1 LKYDGEQLIHPSKPN
16 DLACV
21 DSETTYTVRGQR
33 GLGALMSDRSSLLSE
48 LYQARLEDLK
58 EIASAYGLAKNGSVE
73 FLRAQLIRDLILSDW
88 DLTIDGLRVI
98 LNSDL
103 GDLLGVFG
111 IKKTG
116 SLRTRRQRLYLH
128 LNHDP
133 KQLREDKLEK
143 LSKEDLHSLCKALEL
158 PRSGNRQ
165 TLLIRVAG
173 VLSAQHK
180 NWGTIKRS
188 LKRNGPTINIPSP
201 SEESEVPTQATI
213 IEAKVET
220 FTEQNP
226 EGWTFEQESE
236 LIGEMEDE
244 GLDASLADIA
254 ASIEDSL
261 QSLAPLPEV
270 QDVPPMLQEMPL
282 EEPTLEE
289 EAALLEINARR
300 AEVEAAARDYLLV
313 GSTTDMEDM
322 SAFISGLTTHGFSVE
337 MQRVQDAI
345 RTIIMEVAYRSEQE
359 QNALSSKPGSWSER
373 EAIRMFEQIRPHM
386 RERIPEIVAGQK
398 GNLVQARMEFE
409 EEARSKGLD
418 LRSPAVSGRLHA
430 LFDLHLEIS
439 EAEEL
444 QDPIAARKNRLL
456 RILYHGA
463 IHLPDQSRRTIERLE
478 RNLGSFESLVETVLE
493 SSEGDFS
500 EGQQSLIIRFL
511 ESKGYLVNTSELR
524 PRVLACAGIIG
535 TELGYLTPNQIPR
548 LAPGI
553 LVSDDQ
559 VDAIVAE
566 LRALAATFKPKQVEK
581 EEPELELAD
590 SVADASDRVGHVRGK
605 IDRVDALL
613 SRLRLQ
619 DNQ

>member
-1 LKYDGEQLIHPSKPN
+1 
-16 DLACV
+16 
-21 DSETTYTVRGQR
+21 
-33 GLGALMSDRSSLLSE
+33 MSNRSNLLSE

-73 FLRAQLIRDLILSDW
+73 YLRAQLIRDLILPEW
-88 DLTIDGLRVI
+88 DLTLDGLKNI
-98 LNSDL
+98 LNNDL
-103 GDLLGVFG
+103 GRLLGVFG

-133 KQLREDKLEK
+133 KQLKEENLDKMT
-143 LSKEDLHSLCKALEL
+143 KEELHALCKALEL

-188 LKRNGPTINIPSP
+188 LKRGGGSAEIPYPGEDDEETVATTP
-201 SEESEVPTQATI
+201 SIEEKVDAFVSEHPD
-213 IEAKVET
+213 
-220 FTEQNP
+220 
-226 EGWTFEQESE
+226 GWSF
-236 LIGEMEDE
+236 EDE
-244 GLDASLADIA
+244 SNLIESIEEETDTSLSDVA
-254 ASIEDSL
+254 ASIEESL
-261 QSLAPLPEV
+261 TSHILETEQT
-270 QDVPPMLQEMPL
+270 VPPMMQEL
-282 EEPTLEE
+282 STEEPTLEE
-289 EAALLEINARR
+289 EAALLEINSRR

-313 GSTTDMEDM
+313 GSTTDMDDM
-322 SAFISGLTTHGFSVE
+322 NTFIASLSNHGFSVE
-337 MQRVQDAI
+337 LDRVQDAI
-345 RTIIMEVAYRSEQE
+345 RTVIMETAYRSEQE
-359 QNALSSKPGSWSER
+359 QHALSSKPGSWSER
-373 EAIRMFEQIRPHM
+373 EAIRLFEQMRPQL
-386 RERIPEIVAGQK
+386 RERIPEIVAGRR

-409 EEARSKGLD
+409 EEARTLGLD

-444 QDPIAARKNRLL
+444 QDPSAARRNRML

-463 IHLPDQSRRTIERLE
+463 VHLPDDVRRTIERLE
-478 RNLGSFESLVETVLE
+478 RNLPSFESLVETVLE

-500 EGQQSLIIRFL
+500 EAQQSLIIRFL
-511 ESKGYLVNTSELR
+511 ESKGYLVNTAELR
-524 PRVLACAGIIG
+524 PRVLACAGIVG
-535 TELGYLTPNQIPR
+535 TELGYLTPSQIPR

-566 LRALAATFKPKQVEK
+566 LKALAATFKPQTTEE
-581 EEPELELAD
+581 EEPELELAE
-590 SVADASDRVGHVRGK
+590 SVADASERVGDVRGK

-619 DNQ
+619 DDQ

>member
-1 LKYDGEQLIHPSKPN
+1 
-16 DLACV
+16 
-21 DSETTYTVRGQR
+21 
-33 GLGALMSDRSSLLSE
+33 MSNRSSLLSE

-73 FLRAQLIRDLILSDW
+73 YLRAQLIRDLILPDW
-88 DLTIDGLRVI
+88 DLTLDGLKSI

-103 GDLLGVFG
+103 GSLLGVFG

-128 LNHDP
+128 LHHDP
-133 KQLREDKLEK
+133 KQLKEENLEK
-143 LSKEDLHSLCKALEL
+143 MTKEELHSLCKALEL

-180 NWGTIKRS
+180 NWGIIKRS
-188 LKRNGPTINIPSP
+188 LKRGGGSVEIPSP
-201 SEESEVPTQATI
+201 GDSDQESSTEAPSIEET
-213 IEAKVET
+213 VET
-220 FTEQNP
+220 FISEHP
-226 EGWTFEQESE
+226 EGWTFEEESG
-236 LIGEMEDE
+236 LIETIKYE
-244 GLDASLADIA
+244 GVDASLSEVA

-261 QSLAPLPEV
+261 NARVEEV
-270 QDVPPMLQEMPL
+270 EQPIPPMLQEL
-282 EEPTLEE
+282 SSEEPTLEE
-289 EAALLEINARR
+289 EAALLEISSRR

-313 GSTTDMEDM
+313 GSTTDMDDM
-322 SAFISGLTTHGFSVE
+322 STFISSLSNHGFSVE
-337 MQRVQDAI
+337 LGRVQDAI
-345 RTIIMEVAYRSEQE
+345 RTIIMETAYRSEQE

-373 EAIRMFEQIRPHM
+373 EAIRLFEQMRPQL
-386 RERIPEIVAGQK
+386 RERIPEIVAGRS

-409 EEARSKGLD
+409 EEARTLGLD

-444 QDPIAARKNRLL
+444 QDPAAARRNRML
-456 RILYHGA
+456 RILYQGA
-463 IHLPDQSRRTIERLE
+463 VHLPDEVRRTIERLE
-478 RNLGSFESLVETVLE
+478 RNLPSFESLVETVLE

-500 EGQQSLIIRFL
+500 EAQQSLIIRFL

-524 PRVLACAGIIG
+524 PRVLACAGIVG
-535 TELGYLTPNQIPR
+535 AELGYLTPSQIPR

-553 LVSDDQ
+553 LVSDEQ

-566 LRALAATFKPKQVEK
+566 LKALAATFKPQTVEQ
-581 EEPELELAD
+581 EEPEMKIAE
-590 SVADASDRVGHVRGK
+590 SVADASDRVGGVRGQ

-619 DNQ
+619 DDQ

>member
-1 LKYDGEQLIHPSKPN
+1 MAN
-16 DLACV
+16 
-21 DSETTYTVRGQR
+21 
-33 GLGALMSDRSSLLSE
+33 RSNLLSE

-73 FLRAQLIRDLILSDW
+73 YLRAQLIRDLILPEW
-88 DLTIDGLRVI
+88 DLTLDGLKNI
-98 LNSDL
+98 LNNDL
-103 GDLLGVFG
+103 GSLLGVFG

-133 KQLREDKLEK
+133 KQLKEENLDKMT
-143 LSKEDLHSLCKALEL
+143 KEELHALCKALEL

-180 NWGTIKRS
+180 NWGVIKRS
-188 LKRNGPTINIPSP
+188 LKRGGGSVEIPYPGDDEDEAVTTPP
-201 SEESEVPTQATI
+201 SIEEKVDVFVSEHPD
-213 IEAKVET
+213 
-220 FTEQNP
+220 
-226 EGWTFEQESE
+226 GWTFEDESS
-236 LIGEMEDE
+236 LIESIEEQADT
-244 GLDASLADIA
+244 SLSEVA
-254 ASIEDSL
+254 ASIEESL
-261 QSLAPLPEV
+261 NSHVGEIEQP
-270 QDVPPMLQEMPL
+270 VPPMMQEL
-282 EEPTLEE
+282 STEEPTLEE
-289 EAALLEINARR
+289 EAALLEITSRR

-313 GSTTDMEDM
+313 GSTTDMDDM
-322 SAFISGLTTHGFSVE
+322 STFIASLSSHGFSVE
-337 MQRVQDAI
+337 LARVQDAI
-345 RTIIMEVAYRSEQE
+345 RTIIMETAYRSEQE
-359 QNALSSKPGSWSER
+359 QHALSSKPGSWSER
-373 EAIRMFEQIRPHM
+373 EAIRLFEQMRPQL
-386 RERIPEIVAGQK
+386 RERIPEIVAGRR

-409 EEARSKGLD
+409 EEARTLGLD

-444 QDPIAARKNRLL
+444 QDPSAARRNRML

-463 IHLPDQSRRTIERLE
+463 VHLPDDVRRTIERLE
-478 RNLGSFESLVETVLE
+478 RNLPSFESLVETVLE

-500 EGQQSLIIRFL
+500 EAQQGLIIRFL
-511 ESKGYLVNTSELR
+511 ESKGYLVNTAELR
-524 PRVLACAGIIG
+524 PRVLACAGIVG
-535 TELGYLTPNQIPR
+535 TELGYLTPSQIPR

-566 LRALAATFKPKQVEK
+566 LKALAATFQPQKVEE
-581 EEPELELAD
+581 EEPEMELAE
-590 SVADASDRVGHVRGK
+590 SVADASDRVGDVRGK

-619 DNQ
+619 DDQ

>member
-1 LKYDGEQLIHPSKPN
+1 
-16 DLACV
+16 
-21 DSETTYTVRGQR
+21 
-33 GLGALMSDRSSLLSE
+33 MSNRSSLLSE

-73 FLRAQLIRDLILSDW
+73 YLRAQLIRDLILPEW
-88 DLTIDGLRVI
+88 DLTLDGLKNI

-133 KQLREDKLEK
+133 KQLKEENLDKMN
-143 LSKEDLHSLCKALEL
+143 KEELHALCKALEL

-188 LKRNGPTINIPSP
+188 LKRGGGSVKIPTPGDSDQ
-201 SEESEVPTQATI
+201 EEIETASIEEEVESFVTQH
-213 IEAKVET
+213 
-220 FTEQNP
+220 P
-226 EGWTFEQESE
+226 EGWTFEDESE
-236 LIGEMEDE
+236 LMESIDS
-244 GLDASLADIA
+244 GGIDSSLSEVA
-254 ASIEDSL
+254 ASIEENLVSHRKEIE
-261 QSLAPLPEV
+261 QP
-270 QDVPPMLQEMPL
+270 VPPMLQEL
-282 EEPTLEE
+282 SSEEPTLEE
-289 EAALLEINARR
+289 EAALLEISSRR

-322 SAFISGLTTHGFSVE
+322 NTFISSLSNHGFAVE
-337 MQRVQDAI
+337 LARVQDAI
-345 RTIIMEVAYRSEQE
+345 RTIIMETAYRSEQE

-373 EAIRMFEQIRPHM
+373 EAIRMFEQMRPQL
-386 RERIPEIVAGQK
+386 RERIPEIVAGRR

-409 EEARSKGLD
+409 EEARTLGLD

-444 QDPIAARKNRLL
+444 QDPSAARRNRML

-463 IHLPDQSRRTIERLE
+463 VHLPDDVRRTIERLE
-478 RNLGSFESLVETVLE
+478 GNLPSFESLVETVLE
-493 SSEGDFS
+493 SSEGEFS
-500 EGQQSLIIRFL
+500 EAQQSLIIRFL

-524 PRVLACAGIIG
+524 PRVLACAGIVG

-553 LVSDDQ
+553 LVSDEH

-566 LRALAATFKPKQVEK
+566 LKSLAATFKPKQVEE
-581 EEPELELAD
+581 EEPEMQLAE
-590 SVADASDRVGHVRGK
+590 SVADASDRVGGVRGQ

-619 DNQ
+619 DGQ

>member
-1 LKYDGEQLIHPSKPN
+1 
-16 DLACV
+16 
-21 DSETTYTVRGQR
+21 
-33 GLGALMSDRSSLLSE
+33 MSNRSSLLSE

-73 FLRAQLIRDLILSDW
+73 YLRAQLIRDLILPDW
-88 DLTIDGLRVI
+88 DLTLDGLKNI

-103 GDLLGVFG
+103 GELLGVFG

-133 KQLREDKLEK
+133 KQLKEENLDKMTKDE
-143 LSKEDLHSLCKALEL
+143 LHALCKALEL

-188 LKRNGPTINIPSP
+188 LKRGGGSVSIPVPGDTEEETQSP
-201 SEESEVPTQATI
+201 SIEEEVESFVTDH
-213 IEAKVET
+213 
-220 FTEQNP
+220 P
-226 EGWTFEQESE
+226 EGWTFEEESD
-236 LIGEMEDE
+236 LIEGMEESGIDT
-244 GLDASLADIA
+244 SLSEVA
-254 ASIEDSL
+254 ASIEENL
-261 QSLAPLPEV
+261 TLHRAPVEEP
-270 QDVPPMLQEMPL
+270 VPPMLQEL
-282 EEPTLEE
+282 SSEEPTLEE
-289 EAALLEINARR
+289 EAALLEISSRQ

-322 SAFISGLTTHGFSVE
+322 NTFISSLSSHGFSVE
-337 MQRVQDAI
+337 LARVQDAI
-345 RTIIMEVAYRSEQE
+345 RTIIMETAYRSEQE
-359 QNALSSKPGSWSER
+359 RNALSSKPGSWSER
-373 EAIRMFEQIRPHM
+373 EAIRMFEQMRPQL
-386 RERIPEIVAGQK
+386 RERIPEIVAGRR

-409 EEARSKGLD
+409 EEARTLGLD

-444 QDPIAARKNRLL
+444 QDPSAARRNRML

-463 IHLPDQSRRTIERLE
+463 VHLPEDVRRTIERLE
-478 RNLGSFESLVETVLE
+478 RNLPSFESLVETVLE

-500 EGQQSLIIRFL
+500 EAQQSLIIRFL
-511 ESKGYLVNTSELR
+511 ESKGYLVNTAELR
-524 PRVLACAGIIG
+524 PRVLACAGIVG
-535 TELGYLTPNQIPR
+535 TELGYLTPSQIPR

-553 LVSDDQ
+553 LVSDEQ

-566 LRALAATFKPKQVEK
+566 LKSLAATFKPKETK
-581 EEPELELAD
+581 EEEPEMQVAE
-590 SVADASDRVGHVRGK
+590 SVADASDRVGGVRGQ
-605 IDRVDALL
+605 IDRVDTLL

-619 DNQ
+619 DGQ

>member
-1 LKYDGEQLIHPSKPN
+1 
-16 DLACV
+16 
-21 DSETTYTVRGQR
+21 
-33 GLGALMSDRSSLLSE
+33 MSNRSNLLSE

-73 FLRAQLIRDLILSDW
+73 YLRAQLIRDLILPEW
-88 DLTIDGLRVI
+88 DLTLDGLKNI
-98 LNSDL
+98 LNNDL
-103 GDLLGVFG
+103 GRLLGVFG

-133 KQLREDKLEK
+133 KQLKEENLDKMT
-143 LSKEDLHSLCKALEL
+143 KEELHALCKALEL

-188 LKRNGPTINIPSP
+188 LKRGGGSVEIPYPGEDDEETVTTTP
-201 SEESEVPTQATI
+201 SIEEKVDAFVSEHPD
-213 IEAKVET
+213 
-220 FTEQNP
+220 
-226 EGWTFEQESE
+226 GWSF
-236 LIGEMEDE
+236 EDE
-244 GLDASLADIA
+244 SNLIESIEEETDTSLSDVA
-254 ASIEDSL
+254 ASIEESL
-261 QSLAPLPEV
+261 TSHIVESEQT
-270 QDVPPMLQEMPL
+270 VPPMMQEL
-282 EEPTLEE
+282 STEEPTLEE
-289 EAALLEINARR
+289 EAALLEINSRR

-313 GSTTDMEDM
+313 GSTTDMDDM
-322 SAFISGLTTHGFSVE
+322 NTFIASLSNHGFSVE
-337 MQRVQDAI
+337 LVRVQDAI
-345 RTIIMEVAYRSEQE
+345 RTVIMETAYRSEQE
-359 QNALSSKPGSWSER
+359 QHALSSKPGSWSER
-373 EAIRMFEQIRPHM
+373 EAIRLFEQMRPQL
-386 RERIPEIVAGQK
+386 RERIPEIVAGRR

-409 EEARSKGLD
+409 EEARTLGLD

-444 QDPIAARKNRLL
+444 QDPSAARRNRML

-463 IHLPDQSRRTIERLE
+463 VHLPDDVRRTIERLE
-478 RNLGSFESLVETVLE
+478 RNLPSFESLVETVLE

-500 EGQQSLIIRFL
+500 EAQQSLIIRFL
-511 ESKGYLVNTSELR
+511 ESKGYLVNTAELR
-524 PRVLACAGIIG
+524 PRVLACAGIVG
-535 TELGYLTPNQIPR
+535 TELGYLTPSQIPR

-566 LRALAATFKPKQVEK
+566 LKALAATFKPQTTEE
-581 EEPELELAD
+581 EEPEMELAE
-590 SVADASDRVGHVRGK
+590 SVADASDRVGDVRGK

-619 DNQ
+619 DDQ

>member
-1 LKYDGEQLIHPSKPN
+1 
-16 DLACV
+16 
-21 DSETTYTVRGQR
+21 
-33 GLGALMSDRSSLLSE
+33 MSNRSSLLSE

-73 FLRAQLIRDLILSDW
+73 YLRAQLIRDLILPDW
-88 DLTIDGLRVI
+88 DLTLDGLKNI

-103 GDLLGVFG
+103 GELLGVFG

-133 KQLREDKLEK
+133 KQLKEENLDKMTKDE
-143 LSKEDLHSLCKALEL
+143 LHALCKALEL

-188 LKRNGPTINIPSP
+188 LKRGGGSVSIPVP
-201 SEESEVPTQATI
+201 GDAEEEETQSSSIEEEV
-213 IEAKVET
+213 ESFV
-220 FTEQNP
+220 TEHP
-226 EGWTFEQESE
+226 EGWTFEEESD
-236 LIGEMEDE
+236 LIESMEESGIDT
-244 GLDASLADIA
+244 SLSEVA
-254 ASIEDSL
+254 ASIEENL
-261 QSLAPLPEV
+261 TLHRAPVEEP
-270 QDVPPMLQEMPL
+270 VPPMLQEL
-282 EEPTLEE
+282 SSEEPTLEE
-289 EAALLEINARR
+289 EAALLEISSRK

-322 SAFISGLTTHGFSVE
+322 NTFISSLSSHGFSVE
-337 MQRVQDAI
+337 LARVQDAI
-345 RTIIMEVAYRSEQE
+345 RTIIMETAYRSEQE
-359 QNALSSKPGSWSER
+359 RNALSSKPGSWSER
-373 EAIRMFEQIRPHM
+373 EAIRMFEQMRPQL
-386 RERIPEIVAGQK
+386 RERIPEIVAGRR

-409 EEARSKGLD
+409 EEARTLGLD

-444 QDPIAARKNRLL
+444 QDPSAARRNRML

-463 IHLPDQSRRTIERLE
+463 VHLPEDVRRTIERLE
-478 RNLGSFESLVETVLE
+478 RNLPSFESLVETVLE

-500 EGQQSLIIRFL
+500 EAQQSLIIRFL
-511 ESKGYLVNTSELR
+511 ESKGYLVNTAELR
-524 PRVLACAGIIG
+524 PRVLACAGIVG
-535 TELGYLTPNQIPR
+535 TELGYLTPSQIPR

-553 LVSDDQ
+553 LVSDEQ

-566 LRALAATFKPKQVEK
+566 LKSLAATFKPKETK
-581 EEPELELAD
+581 EEEPEMQVAE
-590 SVADASDRVGHVRGK
+590 SVADASDRVGGVRGQ

-619 DNQ
+619 DGQ

>member
-1 LKYDGEQLIHPSKPN
+1 
-16 DLACV
+16 
-21 DSETTYTVRGQR
+21 
-33 GLGALMSDRSSLLSE
+33 MSNRSSLLSE

-73 FLRAQLIRDLILSDW
+73 YLRAQLIRDLILPDW
-88 DLTIDGLRVI
+88 DLTLDGLKSI

-103 GDLLGVFG
+103 GSLLGVFG

-128 LNHDP
+128 LHHDP
-133 KQLREDKLEK
+133 KQLKEENLEK
-143 LSKEDLHSLCKALEL
+143 MTKEELHSLCKALEL

-180 NWGTIKRS
+180 NWGVIKRS
-188 LKRNGPTINIPSP
+188 LKRGGGSVEIPSP
-201 SEESEVPTQATI
+201 GDSDQESS
-213 IEAKVET
+213 IEAPSIEETVET
-220 FTEQNP
+220 FISEHP
-226 EGWTFEQESE
+226 EGWTFEEESG
-236 LIGEMEDE
+236 LIETIKHE
-244 GLDASLADIA
+244 GVDASLSEVA

-261 QSLAPLPEV
+261 NSHVEEAEQPI
-270 QDVPPMLQEMPL
+270 PPMLQEL
-282 EEPTLEE
+282 SSEEPTLEE
-289 EAALLEINARR
+289 EAALLEISSRR

-313 GSTTDMEDM
+313 GSTTDMDDM
-322 SAFISGLTTHGFSVE
+322 NTFISSLSNHGFSVE
-337 MQRVQDAI
+337 LGRVQDAI
-345 RTIIMEVAYRSEQE
+345 RTIIMETAYRSEQE

-373 EAIRMFEQIRPHM
+373 EAIRLFEQMRPQL
-386 RERIPEIVAGQK
+386 RERIPEIVAGRR

-409 EEARSKGLD
+409 EEARNLGLD

-444 QDPIAARKNRLL
+444 QDPAAARRNRML
-456 RILYHGA
+456 RILYQGA
-463 IHLPDQSRRTIERLE
+463 VHLPDDVRRTIERLE
-478 RNLGSFESLVETVLE
+478 RNLPSFESLVETVLE

-500 EGQQSLIIRFL
+500 EAQQSLIIRFL

-524 PRVLACAGIIG
+524 PRVLACAGIVG
-535 TELGYLTPNQIPR
+535 TELGYLTPSQIPR

-553 LVSDDQ
+553 LVSDEH

-566 LRALAATFKPKQVEK
+566 LKALAATFKPQTVEQ
-581 EEPELELAD
+581 EEPEMKIAE
-590 SVADASDRVGHVRGK
+590 SVADASDRVGGVRGQ

-619 DNQ
+619 DDQ

>member
-1 LKYDGEQLIHPSKPN
+1 
-16 DLACV
+16 
-21 DSETTYTVRGQR
+21 
-33 GLGALMSDRSSLLSE
+33 MSNRSSLLSE

-73 FLRAQLIRDLILSDW
+73 YLRAQLIRDLILPDW
-88 DLTIDGLRVI
+88 DLTLDGLKNI

-103 GDLLGVFG
+103 GELLGVFG

-133 KQLREDKLEK
+133 KQLKEENLDKMTKDE
-143 LSKEDLHSLCKALEL
+143 LHALCKALEL

-188 LKRNGPTINIPSP
+188 LKRGGGSVSIPVPGDTEEETQSP
-201 SEESEVPTQATI
+201 SIEEEVESFVTDH
-213 IEAKVET
+213 
-220 FTEQNP
+220 P
-226 EGWTFEQESE
+226 EGWTFEEESD
-236 LIGEMEDE
+236 LIESMEESGIDT
-244 GLDASLADIA
+244 SLSEVA
-254 ASIEDSL
+254 ASIEENL
-261 QSLAPLPEV
+261 TLHRAPVEEP
-270 QDVPPMLQEMPL
+270 VPPMLQEL
-282 EEPTLEE
+282 SSEEPTLEE
-289 EAALLEINARR
+289 EAALLEISSRK

-322 SAFISGLTTHGFSVE
+322 NTFISSLSSHGFSVE
-337 MQRVQDAI
+337 LARVQDAI
-345 RTIIMEVAYRSEQE
+345 RTIIMETAYRSEQE
-359 QNALSSKPGSWSER
+359 RNALSSKPGSWSER
-373 EAIRMFEQIRPHM
+373 EAIRMFEQMRPQL
-386 RERIPEIVAGQK
+386 RERIPEIVAGRR

-409 EEARSKGLD
+409 EEARTLGLD

-444 QDPIAARKNRLL
+444 QDPSAARRNRML

-463 IHLPDQSRRTIERLE
+463 VHLPEDVRRTIERLE
-478 RNLGSFESLVETVLE
+478 RNLPSFESLVETVLE

-500 EGQQSLIIRFL
+500 EAQQSLIIRFL
-511 ESKGYLVNTSELR
+511 ESKGYLVNTAELR
-524 PRVLACAGIIG
+524 PRVLACAGIVG
-535 TELGYLTPNQIPR
+535 TELGYLTPSQIPR

-553 LVSDDQ
+553 LVSDEQ

-566 LRALAATFKPKQVEK
+566 LKSLAATFKPKETK
-581 EEPELELAD
+581 EEEPEMQVAE
-590 SVADASDRVGHVRGK
+590 SVADASDRVGGVRGQ

-619 DNQ
+619 DGQ

>member
-1 LKYDGEQLIHPSKPN
+1 
-16 DLACV
+16 
-21 DSETTYTVRGQR
+21 
-33 GLGALMSDRSSLLSE
+33 MSNRSSLLSE

-73 FLRAQLIRDLILSDW
+73 YLRAQLIRDLILPEW
-88 DLTIDGLRVI
+88 DLTLDGLNNI

-103 GDLLGVFG
+103 GSLLGVFG

-133 KQLREDKLEK
+133 KQLKEEK
-143 LSKEDLHSLCKALEL
+143 LDKMTKEELHALCKALEL

-188 LKRNGPTINIPSP
+188 LKRVGGSVEIPMPEDSDEEQTSP
-201 SEESEVPTQATI
+201 SQS
-213 IEAKVET
+213 IEKKVET
-220 FTEQNP
+220 FVSDHP
-226 EGWTFEQESE
+226 EGWTFEEESE
-236 LIGEMEDE
+236 LIETMEEE
-244 GLDASLADIA
+244 GLDTSLSDVAS
-254 ASIEDSL
+254 SIEESL
-261 QSLAPLPEV
+261 TSHVVDVEQP
-270 QDVPPMLQEMPL
+270 VPPMLQEL
-282 EEPTLEE
+282 SSEEPTLEE
-289 EAALLEINARR
+289 EAALLEISSRR

-313 GSTTDMEDM
+313 GSTTDLDDM
-322 SAFISGLTTHGFSVE
+322 NSFISSLSNHGFSVE
-337 MQRVQDAI
+337 LARVQDAI
-345 RTIIMEVAYRSEQE
+345 RTIIMETAYRSEQE
-359 QNALSSKPGSWSER
+359 KNALSSKPGSWSER
-373 EAIRMFEQIRPHM
+373 EAIRLFEQMRPQL
-386 RERIPEIVAGQK
+386 RERIPEIVAGRRE
-398 GNLVQARMEFE
+398 NLVQARMEFE
-409 EEARSKGLD
+409 EEARSLGLD

-444 QDPIAARKNRLL
+444 QDPSAARRNRML

-463 IHLPDQSRRTIERLE
+463 VHLPDEVRRTIERLE
-478 RNLGSFESLVETVLE
+478 RNLPSFESLVETVLE

-500 EGQQSLIIRFL
+500 EAQQGLIIRFL

-524 PRVLACAGIIG
+524 PRVLACAGIVG
-535 TELGYLTPNQIPR
+535 TELGYLTPSQIPR

-553 LVSDDQ
+553 LVSDEQ

-566 LRALAATFKPKQVEK
+566 LKALAATFKPQEAEE
-581 EEPELELAD
+581 EEPEMQVAE
-590 SVADASDRVGHVRGK
+590 SVADASDRVGGVRGQ
-605 IDRVDALL
+605 IDRVDSLL

-619 DNQ
+619 DDQ

>member
-1 LKYDGEQLIHPSKPN
+1 
-16 DLACV
+16 
-21 DSETTYTVRGQR
+21 
-33 GLGALMSDRSSLLSE
+33 MSNRSNLLSE

-73 FLRAQLIRDLILSDW
+73 YLRAQLIRDLILPEW
-88 DLTIDGLRVI
+88 DLTLDGLKNI
-98 LNSDL
+98 LNNDL
-103 GDLLGVFG
+103 GRLLGVFG

-133 KQLREDKLEK
+133 KQLKEENLDKMT
-143 LSKEDLHSLCKALEL
+143 KEELHALCKALEL

-188 LKRNGPTINIPSP
+188 LKRGGGSVEIPYPGEGDEGIVRTTP
-201 SEESEVPTQATI
+201 SIEEKVDAFVSEHPD
-213 IEAKVET
+213 
-220 FTEQNP
+220 
-226 EGWTFEQESE
+226 GWSF
-236 LIGEMEDE
+236 EDE
-244 GLDASLADIA
+244 SNLIESIEEETDTSLSDVA
-254 ASIEDSL
+254 ASIEESL
-261 QSLAPLPEV
+261 TSHIVETEQN
-270 QDVPPMLQEMPL
+270 VPPMMQEL
-282 EEPTLEE
+282 STEEPTLEE
-289 EAALLEINARR
+289 EAALLEINSRR

-313 GSTTDMEDM
+313 GSTTDMDDM
-322 SAFISGLTTHGFSVE
+322 NTFIASLSNHGFSVE
-337 MQRVQDAI
+337 LVRVQDAI
-345 RTIIMEVAYRSEQE
+345 RTVIMETAYRSEQE
-359 QNALSSKPGSWSER
+359 QHALSSKPGSWSER
-373 EAIRMFEQIRPHM
+373 EAIRLFEQMRPQL
-386 RERIPEIVAGQK
+386 RERIPEIVAGRR

-409 EEARSKGLD
+409 EEARTLGLD

-444 QDPIAARKNRLL
+444 QDPSAARRNRML

-463 IHLPDQSRRTIERLE
+463 VHLPDDVRRTIERLE
-478 RNLGSFESLVETVLE
+478 RNLPSFESLVETVLE

-500 EGQQSLIIRFL
+500 EAQQSLIIRFL
-511 ESKGYLVNTSELR
+511 ESKGYLVNTAELR
-524 PRVLACAGIIG
+524 PRVLACAGIVG
-535 TELGYLTPNQIPR
+535 TELGYLTPSQIPR

-566 LRALAATFKPKQVEK
+566 LKALAATFKPQTTEE
-581 EEPELELAD
+581 EEPELELAE
-590 SVADASDRVGHVRGK
+590 SVADASDRVGDVRGK

-619 DNQ
+619 DDQ

>member
-1 LKYDGEQLIHPSKPN
+1 
-16 DLACV
+16 
-21 DSETTYTVRGQR
+21 
-33 GLGALMSDRSSLLSE
+33 MSNRSNLLSE

-73 FLRAQLIRDLILSDW
+73 YLRAQLIRDLILPEW
-88 DLTIDGLRVI
+88 DLTLDGLKTI
-98 LNSDL
+98 LNNDL
-103 GDLLGVFG
+103 GRLLGVFG

-133 KQLREDKLEK
+133 KQLKEENLDKMT
-143 LSKEDLHSLCKALEL
+143 KEELHALCKALEL

-188 LKRNGPTINIPSP
+188 LKRGGGSVEIPYPGEDDEETVTKTP
-201 SEESEVPTQATI
+201 SIEEKVDAFVSEHPD
-213 IEAKVET
+213 
-220 FTEQNP
+220 
-226 EGWTFEQESE
+226 GWSF
-236 LIGEMEDE
+236 EDE
-244 GLDASLADIA
+244 SNLIESIEEETDTSLSDVA
-254 ASIEDSL
+254 ASIEESL
-261 QSLAPLPEV
+261 TSHIVEAEQT
-270 QDVPPMLQEMPL
+270 VPPMMQEL
-282 EEPTLEE
+282 STEEPTLEE
-289 EAALLEINARR
+289 EAALLEINSRR

-313 GSTTDMEDM
+313 GSTTDMDDM
-322 SAFISGLTTHGFSVE
+322 NTFIASLSNHGFSVE
-337 MQRVQDAI
+337 LVRVQDAI
-345 RTIIMEVAYRSEQE
+345 RTVIMETAYRSEQE
-359 QNALSSKPGSWSER
+359 QHALSSKPGSWSER
-373 EAIRMFEQIRPHM
+373 EAIRLFEQMRPQL
-386 RERIPEIVAGQK
+386 RERIPEIVAGRR

-409 EEARSKGLD
+409 EEARTLGLD

-444 QDPIAARKNRLL
+444 QDPSAARRNRML

-463 IHLPDQSRRTIERLE
+463 VHLPDDVRRTIERLE
-478 RNLGSFESLVETVLE
+478 RNLPSFESLVETVLE

-500 EGQQSLIIRFL
+500 EAQQSLIIRFL
-511 ESKGYLVNTSELR
+511 ESKGYLVNTAELR
-524 PRVLACAGIIG
+524 PRVLACAGIVG
-535 TELGYLTPNQIPR
+535 TELGYLTPSQIPR

-566 LRALAATFKPKQVEK
+566 LKALAATFKPQTTE
-581 EEPELELAD
+581 EEPEMELAE
-590 SVADASDRVGHVRGK
+590 SVADASDRVGDVRGK

-619 DNQ
+619 DDQ

>member
-1 LKYDGEQLIHPSKPN
+1 MSNRPN
-16 DLACV
+16 
-21 DSETTYTVRGQR
+21 
-33 GLGALMSDRSSLLSE
+33 LLSE

-73 FLRAQLIRDLILSDW
+73 YLRAQLIRDLILPEW
-88 DLTIDGLRVI
+88 DLTLDGLKNI
-98 LNSDL
+98 LNNDL
-103 GDLLGVFG
+103 GKLLGVFG

-133 KQLREDKLEK
+133 KQL
-143 LSKEDLHSLCKALEL
+143 KEDNLDKMTKDELHGLCKALEL

-188 LKRNGPTINIPSP
+188 LKRGGGTVVIPSP
-201 SEESEVPTQATI
+201 SHLDDEQQTEESTI
-213 IEAKVET
+213 SQTVED
-220 FTEQNP
+220 FVSEHP

-236 LIGEMEDE
+236 LIETIEETFDDTPLSE
-244 GLDASLADIA
+244 VA
-254 ASIEDSL
+254 ASIEKGLSG
-261 QSLAPLPEV
+261 QNEGNEQPI
-270 QDVPPMLQEMPL
+270 PPMMQEL
-282 EEPTLEE
+282 SSEEPTLEE
-289 EAALLEINARR
+289 EAALLEISSRR
-300 AEVEAAARDYLLV
+300 AEVEAAARDFLLV
-313 GSTTDMEDM
+313 GSTTDVEDM
-322 SAFISGLTTHGFSVE
+322 DSFIMSLSNHGFSVE
-337 MQRVQDAI
+337 LVRVQDAI
-345 RTIIMEVAYRSEQE
+345 RTIIMETAFRSEQE
-359 QNALSSKPGSWSER
+359 QHALSNKPGSWSER
-373 EAIRMFEQIRPHM
+373 EAIRLFEQMRPQL
-386 RERIPEIVAGQK
+386 RERIPEIVAGRR

-409 EEARSKGLD
+409 EEARGLGLD

-444 QDPIAARKNRLL
+444 QDPSAARRNRML

-463 IHLPDQSRRTIERLE
+463 VHLPDDVRRTIERLE
-478 RNLGSFESLVETVLE
+478 RNLPSFESLVETVLE

-500 EGQQSLIIRFL
+500 EAQQSLIIRFL
-511 ESKGYLVNTSELR
+511 ESKGYLVNTAELR
-524 PRVLACAGIIG
+524 PRVLACAGIVG

-566 LRALAATFKPKQVEK
+566 LKALAATFKPQEIDV
-581 EEPELELAD
+581 EEPEMQVAE
-590 SVADASDRVGHVRGK
+590 SVADASSRVGDVRGK

-619 DNQ
+619 DHQ

>member
-1 LKYDGEQLIHPSKPN
+1 
-16 DLACV
+16 
-21 DSETTYTVRGQR
+21 
-33 GLGALMSDRSSLLSE
+33 MSNRSSLLSE

-73 FLRAQLIRDLILSDW
+73 YLRAQLIRDLILSDW
-88 DLTIDGLRVI
+88 DLTLDGLKNI

-103 GDLLGVFG
+103 GSLLGVFG

-133 KQLREDKLEK
+133 KQLKEENLDKMT
-143 LSKEDLHSLCKALEL
+143 KEELHALCKALEL

-188 LKRNGPTINIPSP
+188 LKRGGGSVSIPSP
-201 SEESEVPTQATI
+201 SDTEEVEESETPSIQET
-213 IEAKVET
+213 VET
-220 FTEQNP
+220 FVSEHP

-236 LIGEMEDE
+236 LIETIEETQM
-244 GLDASLADIA
+244 DASLHDVAS
-254 ASIEDSL
+254 SIEESL
-261 QSLAPLPEV
+261 TTHTIENEQP
-270 QDVPPMLQEMPL
+270 VPPMLQEL
-282 EEPTLEE
+282 SSEEPTLEE
-289 EAALLEINARR
+289 EAALLEISSRR

-313 GSTTDMEDM
+313 GSTTDVEDM
-322 SAFISGLTTHGFSVE
+322 NTFIASLSNHGFSVE
-337 MQRVQDAI
+337 LVRVQDAI
-345 RTIIMEVAYRSEQE
+345 RTVIMETAFRSDQE
-359 QNALSSKPGSWSER
+359 KNALSSKPGSWSER
-373 EAIRMFEQIRPHM
+373 EAIRLFEQMRPQL
-386 RERIPEIVAGQK
+386 RERIPEIVAGRR

-409 EEARSKGLD
+409 EEARTLGLD

-439 EAEEL
+439 DAEEL
-444 QDPIAARKNRLL
+444 QDPSAARRNRML

-463 IHLPDQSRRTIERLE
+463 VHLPDEVRRTIERLE
-478 RNLGSFESLVETVLE
+478 RNLPSFESLVETVLD

-500 EGQQSLIIRFL
+500 EAQQGLIIRFL
-511 ESKGYLVNTSELR
+511 ESKGYLVNTAELR
-524 PRVLACAGIIG
+524 PRVLACAGIVG
-535 TELGYLTPNQIPR
+535 TELGYLTPSQIPR

-553 LVSDDQ
+553 LVSDEQ

-566 LRALAATFKPKQVEK
+566 LKALAATFKPKATAQE
-581 EEPELELAD
+581 EEPEMQIAE
-590 SVADASDRVGHVRGK
+590 SVADASERVGDVRGK

-619 DNQ
+619 DGQ

>member
-1 LKYDGEQLIHPSKPN
+1 
-16 DLACV
+16 
-21 DSETTYTVRGQR
+21 
-33 GLGALMSDRSSLLSE
+33 MSNRSSLLSE

-73 FLRAQLIRDLILSDW
+73 YLRAQLIRDLILPEW
-88 DLTIDGLRVI
+88 DLTLDGLKNI

-133 KQLREDKLEK
+133 KQLKEENLDKMTKDE
-143 LSKEDLHSLCKALEL
+143 LHALCKALEL

-188 LKRNGPTINIPSP
+188 LKRGGGSVTIPTPGGSDQEEIETASIN
-201 SEESEVPTQATI
+201 EE
-213 IEAKVET
+213 VES
-220 FTEQNP
+220 FLTEHP
-226 EGWTFEQESE
+226 EGWTFEDESE
-236 LIGEMEDE
+236 LMESIDS
-244 GLDASLADIA
+244 GGIDTSLSEVA
-254 ASIEDSL
+254 ASIEETL
-261 QSLAPLPEV
+261 VAHRKEIEQP
-270 QDVPPMLQEMPL
+270 VPPMLQEL
-282 EEPTLEE
+282 SSEEPTLEE
-289 EAALLEINARR
+289 EAALLEISSRK

-322 SAFISGLTTHGFSVE
+322 NTFISSLSSHGFAVE
-337 MQRVQDAI
+337 LARVQDAI
-345 RTIIMEVAYRSEQE
+345 RTIIMETAYRSEQE

-373 EAIRMFEQIRPHM
+373 EAIRMFEQMRPQL
-386 RERIPEIVAGQK
+386 RERIPEIVAGRR

-409 EEARSKGLD
+409 EEARTLGLD

-444 QDPIAARKNRLL
+444 QDPSAARRNRML

-463 IHLPDQSRRTIERLE
+463 VHLPDDVRRTIERLE
-478 RNLGSFESLVETVLE
+478 RNLPSFESLVETVLE

-500 EGQQSLIIRFL
+500 EAQQSLIIRFL

-524 PRVLACAGIIG
+524 PRVLACAGIVG

-553 LVSDDQ
+553 LVSDEH

-566 LRALAATFKPKQVEK
+566 LKSLAATFKPKQVEE
-581 EEPELELAD
+581 EEPEMQLAE
-590 SVADASDRVGHVRGK
+590 SVADASDRVGGVRGQ

-619 DNQ
+619 DGQ

>member
-1 LKYDGEQLIHPSKPN
+1 
-16 DLACV
+16 
-21 DSETTYTVRGQR
+21 
-33 GLGALMSDRSSLLSE
+33 MSNRSSLLSE

-73 FLRAQLIRDLILSDW
+73 YLRAQLIRDLILPEW
-88 DLTIDGLRVI
+88 DLTLDGLNNV

-103 GDLLGVFG
+103 GNLLGVFG

-133 KQLREDKLEK
+133 KQLKEENLDKMT
-143 LSKEDLHSLCKALEL
+143 KEELHALCKALEL

-188 LKRNGPTINIPSP
+188 LKRGGSSVEIPMPEDSDEEQTSQTP
-201 SEESEVPTQATI
+201 SIEEKVGAFVSEH
-213 IEAKVET
+213 
-220 FTEQNP
+220 P
-226 EGWTFEQESE
+226 EGWTFEEESE
-236 LIGEMEDE
+236 LIETMEEE
-244 GLDASLADIA
+244 GLDTSLSDVAS
-254 ASIEDSL
+254 SIEESL
-261 QSLAPLPEV
+261 TSHAMNVEQP
-270 QDVPPMLQEMPL
+270 VPPMLQEL
-282 EEPTLEE
+282 SSEEPTLEE
-289 EAALLEINARR
+289 EAALLEISSRR

-313 GSTTDMEDM
+313 GSTTDLDDM
-322 SAFISGLTTHGFSVE
+322 NSFISSLSNHGFSVE
-337 MQRVQDAI
+337 LARVQDAI
-345 RTIIMEVAYRSEQE
+345 RTIIMETAYRSEQE
-359 QNALSSKPGSWSER
+359 KNALSSKPGSWSER
-373 EAIRMFEQIRPHM
+373 EAIRLFEQMRPQL
-386 RERIPEIVAGQK
+386 RERIPEIVAGRRE
-398 GNLVQARMEFE
+398 NLVQARMEFE
-409 EEARSKGLD
+409 EEARSLGLD

-444 QDPIAARKNRLL
+444 QDPSAARRNRML

-463 IHLPDQSRRTIERLE
+463 VHLPDEVRRTIERLE
-478 RNLGSFESLVETVLE
+478 RNLPSFESLVETVLE

-500 EGQQSLIIRFL
+500 EAQQGLIIRFL

-524 PRVLACAGIIG
+524 PRVLACAGIVG
-535 TELGYLTPNQIPR
+535 TELGYLTPSQIPR

-553 LVSDDQ
+553 LVSDEQ

-566 LRALAATFKPKQVEK
+566 LKALAATFKPQEVK
-581 EEPELELAD
+581 EEAPEMQVAE
-590 SVADASDRVGHVRGK
+590 SVADASDRVGGVRGQ
-605 IDRVDALL
+605 IDRIDSLL
-613 SRLRLQ
+613 SRLQLQ
-619 DNQ
+619 DDQ

>member
-1 LKYDGEQLIHPSKPN
+1 
-16 DLACV
+16 
-21 DSETTYTVRGQR
+21 
-33 GLGALMSDRSSLLSE
+33 MSNRSNLLSE

-73 FLRAQLIRDLILSDW
+73 YLRAQLIRDLILPEW
-88 DLTIDGLRVI
+88 DLTLDGLKNI
-98 LNSDL
+98 LNNDL
-103 GDLLGVFG
+103 GRLLGVFG

-133 KQLREDKLEK
+133 KQLKEENLDKMT
-143 LSKEDLHSLCKALEL
+143 KEELHALCKALEL

-188 LKRNGPTINIPSP
+188 LKRGGGSVEIPYPGEDDEETVTTTP
-201 SEESEVPTQATI
+201 SIEE
-213 IEAKVET
+213 KVDAFVNEH
-220 FTEQNP
+220 P
-226 EGWTFEQESE
+226 EGWSF
-236 LIGEMEDE
+236 EDE
-244 GLDASLADIA
+244 SNLIESIEEQTDTSLSDVA
-254 ASIEDSL
+254 ASIEESL
-261 QSLAPLPEV
+261 TSHIVESEQT
-270 QDVPPMLQEMPL
+270 VPPMMQEL
-282 EEPTLEE
+282 STEEPTLEE
-289 EAALLEINARR
+289 EAALLEINSRR

-313 GSTTDMEDM
+313 GSTTDMDDM
-322 SAFISGLTTHGFSVE
+322 NTFIASLSNHGFSVE
-337 MQRVQDAI
+337 LVRVQDAI
-345 RTIIMEVAYRSEQE
+345 RTVIMETAYRSEQE
-359 QNALSSKPGSWSER
+359 QHALSSKPGSWSER
-373 EAIRMFEQIRPHM
+373 EAIRLFEQMRPQL
-386 RERIPEIVAGQK
+386 RERIPEIVAGRR

-409 EEARSKGLD
+409 EEARTLGLD

-444 QDPIAARKNRLL
+444 QDPSAARRNRML

-463 IHLPDQSRRTIERLE
+463 VHLPDDVRRTIERLE
-478 RNLGSFESLVETVLE
+478 RNLPSFESLVETVLE

-500 EGQQSLIIRFL
+500 EAQQSLIIRFL
-511 ESKGYLVNTSELR
+511 ESKGYLVNTAELR
-524 PRVLACAGIIG
+524 PRVLACAGIVG
-535 TELGYLTPNQIPR
+535 TELGYLTPSQIPR

-566 LRALAATFKPKQVEK
+566 LKALASTFKPQTTEE
-581 EEPELELAD
+581 EEPELELAE
-590 SVADASDRVGHVRGK
+590 SVADASDRVGDVRGK

-619 DNQ
+619 DDQ

>member
-1 LKYDGEQLIHPSKPN
+1 
-16 DLACV
+16 
-21 DSETTYTVRGQR
+21 
-33 GLGALMSDRSSLLSE
+33 MSNRSSLLSE

-73 FLRAQLIRDLILSDW
+73 YLRAQLIRDLILPDW
-88 DLTIDGLRVI
+88 DLTLDGLKNI

-133 KQLREDKLEK
+133 KQLKEENLDKMT
-143 LSKEDLHSLCKALEL
+143 KEELHALCKALEL

-188 LKRNGPTINIPSP
+188 LKRGGGSVKIPTPG
-201 SEESEVPTQATI
+201 ESEDEEIQPTSIQ
-213 IEAKVET
+213 EEVES
-220 FTEQNP
+220 FVSEHP
-226 EGWTFEQESE
+226 EGWTFEEEAE
-236 LIGEMEDE
+236 LIETMDDGGIDT
-244 GLDASLADIA
+244 SLSEVA
-254 ASIEDSL
+254 ASIEENLVSHRNEIE
-261 QSLAPLPEV
+261 QP
-270 QDVPPMLQEMPL
+270 VPPMLQEL
-282 EEPTLEE
+282 SSVEPTLEE
-289 EAALLEINARR
+289 EAALLEISSRR

-313 GSTTDMEDM
+313 GSTTDTEDM
-322 SAFISGLTTHGFSVE
+322 NTFISSLSNHGFAVE
-337 MQRVQDAI
+337 LDRVQDAI
-345 RTIIMEVAYRSEQE
+345 RTIIMETAYRSEQE
-359 QNALSSKPGSWSER
+359 KNALSSKPGSWSER
-373 EAIRMFEQIRPHM
+373 EAIRMFEQMRPQL
-386 RERIPEIVAGQK
+386 RERIPEIVAGRR
-398 GNLVQARMEFE
+398 GNLVEARMEFE
-409 EEARSKGLD
+409 EEARTLGLD

-444 QDPIAARKNRLL
+444 QDPSAARRNRML

-463 IHLPDQSRRTIERLE
+463 VHLPDDVRRTIERLE
-478 RNLGSFESLVETVLE
+478 RNLPSFESLVETVLE

-500 EGQQSLIIRFL
+500 EAQQSLIIRFL
-511 ESKGYLVNTSELR
+511 ESKGYLVNTAEMR
-524 PRVLACAGIIG
+524 PRVLACAGIVG

-553 LVSDDQ
+553 LVSDEH

-566 LRALAATFKPKQVEK
+566 LKSLAASFKPRQVE
-581 EEPELELAD
+581 EAEPEMQLAE
-590 SVADASDRVGHVRGK
+590 SVADASDRVGGVRGQ

-619 DNQ
+619 DGQ

>member
-1 LKYDGEQLIHPSKPN
+1 
-16 DLACV
+16 
-21 DSETTYTVRGQR
+21 
-33 GLGALMSDRSSLLSE
+33 MSNRSSLLSE

-73 FLRAQLIRDLILSDW
+73 YLRAQLIRDLILPEW
-88 DLTIDGLRVI
+88 DLTLDGLKNI

-133 KQLREDKLEK
+133 KQLKEENLDKMT
-143 LSKEDLHSLCKALEL
+143 KEELHSLCKALEL

-188 LKRNGPTINIPSP
+188 LKRGGGSVDIPTPGDSDEAPTVEATSIEETVESFV
-201 SEESEVPTQATI
+201 SEH
-213 IEAKVET
+213 
-220 FTEQNP
+220 P
-226 EGWTFEQESE
+226 EGWTFEEESG
-236 LIGEMEDE
+236 LIETMHEE
-244 GLDASLADIA
+244 GLDASLSNVA
-254 ASIEDSL
+254 ASIEESL
-261 QSLAPLPEV
+261 SSHMNDVEQP
-270 QDVPPMLQEMPL
+270 VPPMLQEL
-282 EEPTLEE
+282 STEEPTLEE
-289 EAALLEINARR
+289 EAALLEISSRR

-313 GSTTDMEDM
+313 GSTTDVDDM
-322 SAFISGLTTHGFSVE
+322 NTFISSLVTHGFSVDLA
-337 MQRVQDAI
+337 RVQDAI
-345 RTIIMEVAYRSEQE
+345 RSIIMEIAYRSEQE
-359 QNALSSKPGSWSER
+359 QHALSAKPGSWSER
-373 EAIRMFEQIRPHM
+373 EAIRLFEQMRPQL
-386 RERIPEIVAGQK
+386 RERIPEIVAGRR
-398 GNLVQARMEFE
+398 GNLIQARMEFE
-409 EEARSKGLD
+409 EEARSLGLD

-444 QDPIAARKNRLL
+444 QDPAAARRNRML

-463 IHLPDQSRRTIERLE
+463 VHLPDEVRRTIERLE
-478 RNLGSFESLVETVLE
+478 RNLPSFESLVETVLE

-500 EGQQSLIIRFL
+500 ESQQSLIIRFL
-511 ESKGYLVNTSELR
+511 ESKGYLVNTAELR
-524 PRVLACAGIIG
+524 PRVLACAGIVG
-535 TELGYLTPNQIPR
+535 TELGYLTPSQIPR

-553 LVSDDQ
+553 LVSDEQ
-559 VDAIVAE
+559 VDAIVLE
-566 LRALAATFKPKQVEK
+566 LKALAATFKPQEEEE
-581 EEPELELAD
+581 EEPELHVAE
-590 SVADASDRVGHVRGK
+590 SVADASDRVGGVRGQ

-619 DNQ
+619 DDQ

>member
-1 LKYDGEQLIHPSKPN
+1 
-16 DLACV
+16 
-21 DSETTYTVRGQR
+21 
-33 GLGALMSDRSSLLSE
+33 MSNRSSLLSE

-73 FLRAQLIRDLILSDW
+73 YLRAQLIRDLILPDW
-88 DLTIDGLRVI
+88 DLTLDGLKNI

-103 GDLLGVFG
+103 GELLGVFG

-133 KQLREDKLEK
+133 KQLKEENLDKMTKDE
-143 LSKEDLHSLCKALEL
+143 LHALCKALEL

-188 LKRNGPTINIPSP
+188 LKRGGGSVSIPVPGDAEREETQSP
-201 SEESEVPTQATI
+201 SIEEEVESFVTDH
-213 IEAKVET
+213 
-220 FTEQNP
+220 P
-226 EGWTFEQESE
+226 EGWTFEEESD
-236 LIGEMEDE
+236 LIESMEESGIDT
-244 GLDASLADIA
+244 SLSEVA
-254 ASIEDSL
+254 ASIEENL
-261 QSLAPLPEV
+261 TLHHTPVEEP
-270 QDVPPMLQEMPL
+270 VPPMLQEL
-282 EEPTLEE
+282 SSEEPTLEE
-289 EAALLEINARR
+289 EAALLEISSRQ

-322 SAFISGLTTHGFSVE
+322 NTFISSLSSHGFSVE
-337 MQRVQDAI
+337 LARVQDAI
-345 RTIIMEVAYRSEQE
+345 RTIIMETAYRSEQE
-359 QNALSSKPGSWSER
+359 RNALSSKPGSWSER
-373 EAIRMFEQIRPHM
+373 EAIRMFEQMRPQL
-386 RERIPEIVAGQK
+386 RERIPEIVAGRR

-409 EEARSKGLD
+409 EEARTLGLD

-444 QDPIAARKNRLL
+444 QDPSAARRNRML

-463 IHLPDQSRRTIERLE
+463 VHLPEDVRRTIERLE
-478 RNLGSFESLVETVLE
+478 RNLPSFESLVETVLE

-500 EGQQSLIIRFL
+500 EAQQSLIIRFL
-511 ESKGYLVNTSELR
+511 ESKGYLVNTAELR
-524 PRVLACAGIIG
+524 PRVLACAGIVG
-535 TELGYLTPNQIPR
+535 TELGYLTPSQIPR

-553 LVSDDQ
+553 LVSDEQ

-566 LRALAATFKPKQVEK
+566 LKSLAATFKPKETK
-581 EEPELELAD
+581 EEEPEIQVAE
-590 SVADASDRVGHVRGK
+590 SVADASDRVGGVRGQ

-619 DNQ
+619 DGQ

>member
-1 LKYDGEQLIHPSKPN
+1 
-16 DLACV
+16 
-21 DSETTYTVRGQR
+21 
-33 GLGALMSDRSSLLSE
+33 MSNRSSLLSE

-73 FLRAQLIRDLILSDW
+73 YLRAQLIRDLILPEW
-88 DLTIDGLRVI
+88 DLTLDGLKNI

-133 KQLREDKLEK
+133 KQL
-143 LSKEDLHSLCKALEL
+143 KEENLGKMTKDELHALCKALEL

-188 LKRNGPTINIPSP
+188 LKRGGGSVTIPTPGGSDQ
-201 SEESEVPTQATI
+201 EEIETASIEEEV
-213 IEAKVET
+213 ESFV
-220 FTEQNP
+220 TEHP
-226 EGWTFEQESE
+226 EGWTFEDESE
-236 LIGEMEDE
+236 LMESIDS
-244 GLDASLADIA
+244 GGIDTSLSEVA
-254 ASIEDSL
+254 ASIEETL
-261 QSLAPLPEV
+261 VAHRKEIEQP
-270 QDVPPMLQEMPL
+270 VPPMLQEL
-282 EEPTLEE
+282 SSEEPTLEE
-289 EAALLEINARR
+289 EAALLEISSRR

-322 SAFISGLTTHGFSVE
+322 NTFISSLSSHGFAVE
-337 MQRVQDAI
+337 LARVQDAI
-345 RTIIMEVAYRSEQE
+345 RTIIMETAYRSEQE

-373 EAIRMFEQIRPHM
+373 EAIRMFEQMRPQL
-386 RERIPEIVAGQK
+386 RERIPEIVAGRR

-409 EEARSKGLD
+409 EEARTLGLD

-444 QDPIAARKNRLL
+444 QDPSAARRNRML

-463 IHLPDQSRRTIERLE
+463 VHLPDDVRRTIERLE
-478 RNLGSFESLVETVLE
+478 RNLPSFESLVETVLD

-500 EGQQSLIIRFL
+500 EAQQSLIIRFL

-524 PRVLACAGIIG
+524 PRVLACAGIVG

-553 LVSDDQ
+553 LVSDEH

-566 LRALAATFKPKQVEK
+566 LKSLAATFKPKQVEE
-581 EEPELELAD
+581 EEPEMQLAE
-590 SVADASDRVGHVRGK
+590 SVADASDRVGGVRGQ

-619 DNQ
+619 DGQ

>member
-1 LKYDGEQLIHPSKPN
+1 
-16 DLACV
+16 
-21 DSETTYTVRGQR
+21 
-33 GLGALMSDRSSLLSE
+33 MSNPIGLLSE

-58 EIASAYGLAKNGSVE
+58 EIAAAYGLAKNGSVE
-73 FLRAQLIRDLILSDW
+73 YLRAQLIRDLILPDW
-88 DLTIDGLRVI
+88 DLTLDGLKNI

-133 KQLREDKLEK
+133 KQLKEENLDKMT
-143 LSKEDLHSLCKALEL
+143 KEELHALCKALEL

-188 LKRNGPTINIPSP
+188 LKRGGGSVSIPTPGDAEDETSSP
-201 SEESEVPTQATI
+201 SIEEEV
-213 IEAKVET
+213 ESFVNEH
-220 FTEQNP
+220 P
-226 EGWTFEQESE
+226 EGWTFEEESD
-236 LIGEMEDE
+236 LIETIEDS
-244 GLDASLADIA
+244 GIDASLSEVA
-254 ASIEDSL
+254 ASIEETLTSHRV
-261 QSLAPLPEV
+261 EV
-270 QDVPPMLQEMPL
+270 EQPVPPMLQEL
-282 EEPTLEE
+282 SSEEPTLEE
-289 EAALLEINARR
+289 EAALLEISSRR

-313 GSTTDMEDM
+313 GSTTDMDDM
-322 SAFISGLTTHGFSVE
+322 NTFISSLSNHGFSVE
-337 MQRVQDAI
+337 LDRIQDAI
-345 RTIIMEVAYRSEQE
+345 RTIIMETAYRSEQE
-359 QNALSSKPGSWSER
+359 RNALSTKPGSWSER
-373 EAIRMFEQIRPHM
+373 EAIRLFEQMRPQL
-386 RERIPEIVAGQK
+386 RERIPEIVAGRR

-409 EEARSKGLD
+409 EEARTLGLD

-444 QDPIAARKNRLL
+444 QDPSAARRNRML

-463 IHLPDQSRRTIERLE
+463 VHLPEDVRRTIERLE
-478 RNLGSFESLVETVLE
+478 RNLPSFESLVETVLE

-500 EGQQSLIIRFL
+500 EAQQSLIIRFL

-524 PRVLACAGIIG
+524 PRVLACAGIVG
-535 TELGYLTPNQIPR
+535 TELGYLTPSQIPR

-553 LVSDDQ
+553 LVSDEQ

-566 LRALAATFKPKQVEK
+566 LKSLAATFKPKETEE
-581 EEPELELAD
+581 EEPEMHLAE
-590 SVADASDRVGHVRGK
+590 SVADASDRVGGVRGQ

-619 DNQ
+619 DSQ

>member
-1 LKYDGEQLIHPSKPN
+1 
-16 DLACV
+16 
-21 DSETTYTVRGQR
+21 
-33 GLGALMSDRSSLLSE
+33 MSNRSSLLSE

-73 FLRAQLIRDLILSDW
+73 YLRAQLIRDLILSEW
-88 DLTIDGLRVI
+88 DLTLDGLKNI

-103 GDLLGVFG
+103 GSLLGVFG

-133 KQLREDKLEK
+133 KQLKEENLDKMT
-143 LSKEDLHSLCKALEL
+143 KEELHALCKALEL

-188 LKRNGPTINIPSP
+188 LKRGGGSVTIPTPG
-201 SEESEVPTQATI
+201 ESEQEEIEPTS
-213 IEAKVET
+213 IEEEVES
-220 FTEQNP
+220 FVSEHP
-226 EGWTFEQESE
+226 EGWTFEEESE
-236 LIGEMEDE
+236 LLETIDDGGIDT
-244 GLDASLADIA
+244 SLSDVA
-254 ASIEDSL
+254 ASIEETLVAHRS
-261 QSLAPLPEV
+261 EIV
-270 QDVPPMLQEMPL
+270 QPVPPMLQEL
-282 EEPTLEE
+282 SSVEPTLEE
-289 EAALLEINARR
+289 EAALLEISSRR

-322 SAFISGLTTHGFSVE
+322 NTFISSLSNHGFAIE
-337 MQRVQDAI
+337 LDRVQDAI
-345 RTIIMEVAYRSEQE
+345 RTIIMETAYRSEQE

-373 EAIRMFEQIRPHM
+373 EAIRMFEQMRPQL
-386 RERIPEIVAGQK
+386 RERIPEIVAGRR

-409 EEARSKGLD
+409 EEARTLGLD

-444 QDPIAARKNRLL
+444 QDPSAARRNRML

-463 IHLPDQSRRTIERLE
+463 VHLPDDVRRTIERLE
-478 RNLGSFESLVETVLE
+478 RNLPSFESLVETVLE

-500 EGQQSLIIRFL
+500 EAQQSLIIRFL
-511 ESKGYLVNTSELR
+511 ESKGYLVNTAELR
-524 PRVLACAGIIG
+524 PRVLACAGIVG

-553 LVSDDQ
+553 LVSDEH

-566 LRALAATFKPKQVEK
+566 LKSLAATFKPKEVE
-581 EEPELELAD
+581 EAEPEMELAE
-590 SVADASDRVGHVRGK
+590 SVADASDRVGGVRGQ

-619 DNQ
+619 DGQ

>member
-1 LKYDGEQLIHPSKPN
+1 
-16 DLACV
+16 
-21 DSETTYTVRGQR
+21 
-33 GLGALMSDRSSLLSE
+33 MSNRSSLLSE

-73 FLRAQLIRDLILSDW
+73 YLRAQLIRDLILPDW
-88 DLTIDGLRVI
+88 DLTLDGLKSI

-103 GDLLGVFG
+103 GSLLGVFG

-128 LNHDP
+128 LHHDP
-133 KQLREDKLEK
+133 KQLKEENLEK
-143 LSKEDLHSLCKALEL
+143 MTKEELHSLCKALEL

-180 NWGTIKRS
+180 NWGIIKRS
-188 LKRNGPTINIPSP
+188 LKRGGGSVEIPSP
-201 SEESEVPTQATI
+201 GDSDQESS
-213 IEAKVET
+213 IEAPSIEETVET
-220 FTEQNP
+220 FISEHP
-226 EGWTFEQESE
+226 EGWSFEEESG
-236 LIGEMEDE
+236 LIETIKIE
-244 GLDASLADIA
+244 GVDASLSEVA

-261 QSLAPLPEV
+261 NSHVEEV
-270 QDVPPMLQEMPL
+270 EQPIPPMLQEL
-282 EEPTLEE
+282 SSEEPTLEE
-289 EAALLEINARR
+289 EAALLEISSRR

-313 GSTTDMEDM
+313 GSTTDMDDM
-322 SAFISGLTTHGFSVE
+322 NTFISSLSNHGFSVE
-337 MQRVQDAI
+337 LGRVQDAI
-345 RTIIMEVAYRSEQE
+345 RTIIMETAYRSEQE

-373 EAIRMFEQIRPHM
+373 EAIRLFEQMRPQL
-386 RERIPEIVAGQK
+386 RERIPEIVAGRR

-409 EEARSKGLD
+409 EEARNLGLD

-444 QDPIAARKNRLL
+444 QDPAAARRNRML
-456 RILYHGA
+456 RILYQGA
-463 IHLPDQSRRTIERLE
+463 VHLPDDVRRTIERLE
-478 RNLGSFESLVETVLE
+478 RNLPSFESLVETVLE

-500 EGQQSLIIRFL
+500 EAQQSLIIRFL

-524 PRVLACAGIIG
+524 PRVLACAGIVG
-535 TELGYLTPNQIPR
+535 TELGYLTPSQIPR

-553 LVSDDQ
+553 LVSDEQ
-559 VDAIVAE
+559 VEAIVAE
-566 LRALAATFKPKQVEK
+566 LKALAATFKPQTVEQ
-581 EEPELELAD
+581 EEPEMKIAE
-590 SVADASDRVGHVRGK
+590 SVADASDRVGGVRGQ

-619 DNQ
+619 DDQ

>member
-1 LKYDGEQLIHPSKPN
+1 
-16 DLACV
+16 
-21 DSETTYTVRGQR
+21 
-33 GLGALMSDRSSLLSE
+33 MSNRSNLLSE

-73 FLRAQLIRDLILSDW
+73 YLRAQLIRDLILPEW
-88 DLTIDGLRVI
+88 DLTLDGLKTI
-98 LNSDL
+98 LNNDL
-103 GDLLGVFG
+103 GRLLGVFG

-133 KQLREDKLEK
+133 KQLKEENLDKMT
-143 LSKEDLHSLCKALEL
+143 KEELHALCKALEL

-188 LKRNGPTINIPSP
+188 LKRGGGSVEIPYPGEDDEETVTTTP
-201 SEESEVPTQATI
+201 SIEEKVDAFVSEHPD
-213 IEAKVET
+213 
-220 FTEQNP
+220 
-226 EGWTFEQESE
+226 GWSF
-236 LIGEMEDE
+236 EDE
-244 GLDASLADIA
+244 SNLIESIEEETDTSLSDVA
-254 ASIEDSL
+254 ASIEESL
-261 QSLAPLPEV
+261 TSHIVESEQT
-270 QDVPPMLQEMPL
+270 VPPMMQEL
-282 EEPTLEE
+282 STEEPTLEE
-289 EAALLEINARR
+289 EAALLEINSRR

-313 GSTTDMEDM
+313 GSTTDMDDM
-322 SAFISGLTTHGFSVE
+322 NTFIASLSNHGFSVE
-337 MQRVQDAI
+337 LVRVQDAI
-345 RTIIMEVAYRSEQE
+345 RTVIMETAYRSEQE
-359 QNALSSKPGSWSER
+359 QHALSSKPGSWSER
-373 EAIRMFEQIRPHM
+373 EAIRLFEQMRPQL
-386 RERIPEIVAGQK
+386 RERIPEIVAGRR

-409 EEARSKGLD
+409 EEARTLGLD

-444 QDPIAARKNRLL
+444 QDPSAARRNRML

-463 IHLPDQSRRTIERLE
+463 VHLPDDVRRTIERLE
-478 RNLGSFESLVETVLE
+478 RNLPSFESLVETVLE

-500 EGQQSLIIRFL
+500 EAQQSLIIRFL
-511 ESKGYLVNTSELR
+511 ESKGYLVNTAELR
-524 PRVLACAGIIG
+524 PRVLACAGIVG
-535 TELGYLTPNQIPR
+535 TELGYLTPSQIPR

-566 LRALAATFKPKQVEK
+566 LKALAATFKPQTTEE
-581 EEPELELAD
+581 EEPEMELAE
-590 SVADASDRVGHVRGK
+590 SVADASDRVGDVRGK

-619 DNQ
+619 DDQ

>member
-1 LKYDGEQLIHPSKPN
+1 
-16 DLACV
+16 
-21 DSETTYTVRGQR
+21 
-33 GLGALMSDRSSLLSE
+33 MSNRSNLLSE

-58 EIASAYGLAKNGSVE
+58 EIASAYGLAKSGSVE
-73 FLRAQLIRDLILSDW
+73 YLRAQLIRDLILPEW
-88 DLTIDGLRVI
+88 DLTLDGLKTI
-98 LNSDL
+98 LNNDL
-103 GDLLGVFG
+103 GRLLGVFG

-133 KQLREDKLEK
+133 KQLKEENLDKMT
-143 LSKEDLHSLCKALEL
+143 KEELHALCKALEL

-188 LKRNGPTINIPSP
+188 LKRGGGSVEIPYPGEDDEETVTTTP
-201 SEESEVPTQATI
+201 SIEEKVDAFVSEHPD
-213 IEAKVET
+213 
-220 FTEQNP
+220 
-226 EGWTFEQESE
+226 GWSF
-236 LIGEMEDE
+236 EDE
-244 GLDASLADIA
+244 SNLIESIEEETDTSLSDVA
-254 ASIEDSL
+254 ASIEESL
-261 QSLAPLPEV
+261 TSHIVESEQTI
-270 QDVPPMLQEMPL
+270 PPMMQEL
-282 EEPTLEE
+282 STEEPTLEE
-289 EAALLEINARR
+289 EAALLEINSRR

-313 GSTTDMEDM
+313 GSTTDMDDM
-322 SAFISGLTTHGFSVE
+322 NTFIASLSNHGFSVE
-337 MQRVQDAI
+337 LVRVQDAI
-345 RTIIMEVAYRSEQE
+345 RTVIMETAYRSEQE
-359 QNALSSKPGSWSER
+359 QHAFSSKPGSWSER
-373 EAIRMFEQIRPHM
+373 EAIRLFEQMRPQL
-386 RERIPEIVAGQK
+386 RERIPEIVAGRR

-409 EEARSKGLD
+409 EEARTLGLD

-444 QDPIAARKNRLL
+444 QDPSAARRNRML

-463 IHLPDQSRRTIERLE
+463 VHLPDDVRRTIERLE
-478 RNLGSFESLVETVLE
+478 RNLPSFESLVETVLE

-500 EGQQSLIIRFL
+500 EAQQSLIIRFL
-511 ESKGYLVNTSELR
+511 ESKGYLVNTAELR
-524 PRVLACAGIIG
+524 PRVLACAGIVG
-535 TELGYLTPNQIPR
+535 TELGYLTPSQIPR

-566 LRALAATFKPKQVEK
+566 LKALAATFKPQTTEE
-581 EEPELELAD
+581 EEPEMELAE
-590 SVADASDRVGHVRGK
+590 SVADASDRVGDVRGK

-619 DNQ
+619 DDQ

>member
-1 LKYDGEQLIHPSKPN
+1 MCN
-16 DLACV
+16 
-21 DSETTYTVRGQR
+21 
-33 GLGALMSDRSSLLSE
+33 RSSLLSE
-48 LYQARLEDLK
+48 LYQERLEDLK

-73 FLRAQLIRDLILSDW
+73 YLRAQLIRDLILPDW
-88 DLTIDGLRVI
+88 DLTLDGLKNI

-103 GDLLGVFG
+103 GELLGVFG

-133 KQLREDKLEK
+133 KQLKEENLDKMTKDE
-143 LSKEDLHSLCKALEL
+143 LHALCKALEL

-188 LKRNGPTINIPSP
+188 LKRGGGSVSIPVP
-201 SEESEVPTQATI
+201 GDAEEEETQSSSIEEEV
-213 IEAKVET
+213 ESFV
-220 FTEQNP
+220 TEHP
-226 EGWTFEQESE
+226 EGWTFEEESD
-236 LIGEMEDE
+236 LIESMEESGIDT
-244 GLDASLADIA
+244 SLSEVA
-254 ASIEDSL
+254 ASIEENL
-261 QSLAPLPEV
+261 TLHRAPVEEP
-270 QDVPPMLQEMPL
+270 VPPMLQEL
-282 EEPTLEE
+282 SSEEPTLEE
-289 EAALLEINARR
+289 EAALLEISSRQ

-322 SAFISGLTTHGFSVE
+322 NTFISSLSSHGFSVE
-337 MQRVQDAI
+337 LSRVQDAI
-345 RTIIMEVAYRSEQE
+345 RTIIMETAYRSEQE
-359 QNALSSKPGSWSER
+359 RNALSSKPGSWSER
-373 EAIRMFEQIRPHM
+373 EAIRMFEQMRPQL
-386 RERIPEIVAGQK
+386 RERIPEIVAGRR

-409 EEARSKGLD
+409 EEARTLGLD

-444 QDPIAARKNRLL
+444 QDPSAARRNRML

-463 IHLPDQSRRTIERLE
+463 VHLPEDVRRTIERLE
-478 RNLGSFESLVETVLE
+478 RNLPSFESLVETVLE

-500 EGQQSLIIRFL
+500 EAQQSLIIRFL
-511 ESKGYLVNTSELR
+511 ESKGYLVNTAELR
-524 PRVLACAGIIG
+524 PRVLACAGIVG
-535 TELGYLTPNQIPR
+535 TELGYLTPSQIPR

-553 LVSDDQ
+553 LVSDEQ

-566 LRALAATFKPKQVEK
+566 LKSLAATFKPKETK
-581 EEPELELAD
+581 EEEPEMQVAE
-590 SVADASDRVGHVRGK
+590 SVADASDRVGGVRGQ

-619 DNQ
+619 DGQ

>member
-1 LKYDGEQLIHPSKPN
+1 MSNRPN
-16 DLACV
+16 
-21 DSETTYTVRGQR
+21 
-33 GLGALMSDRSSLLSE
+33 LLSE

-73 FLRAQLIRDLILSDW
+73 YLRAQLIRDLILPEW
-88 DLTIDGLRVI
+88 DLTLDGLKNI
-98 LNSDL
+98 LNNDL
-103 GDLLGVFG
+103 GKLLGVFG

-133 KQLREDKLEK
+133 KQL
-143 LSKEDLHSLCKALEL
+143 KEDNLDKMTKDELHGLCKALEL

-188 LKRNGPTINIPSP
+188 LKRGGGTVVIPSP
-201 SEESEVPTQATI
+201 SHLDDEQQTEESTI
-213 IEAKVET
+213 SQTVED
-220 FTEQNP
+220 FVSEHP

-236 LIGEMEDE
+236 LIETIEETFDDTPLSE
-244 GLDASLADIA
+244 VA
-254 ASIEDSL
+254 ASIEKGLSG
-261 QSLAPLPEV
+261 QNEGNEQPI
-270 QDVPPMLQEMPL
+270 PPMMQEL
-282 EEPTLEE
+282 SSEEPTLEE
-289 EAALLEINARR
+289 EAALLEISSRR
-300 AEVEAAARDYLLV
+300 AEVEAAARDFLLV
-313 GSTTDMEDM
+313 GSTTDVEDM
-322 SAFISGLTTHGFSVE
+322 DSFIMSLSNHGFSVE
-337 MQRVQDAI
+337 LVRVQDAI
-345 RTIIMEVAYRSEQE
+345 RTIIMETAFRSEQE
-359 QNALSSKPGSWSER
+359 QHALSNKPGSWSER
-373 EAIRMFEQIRPHM
+373 EAIRLFEQMRPQL
-386 RERIPEIVAGQK
+386 RERIPEIVAGRR

-409 EEARSKGLD
+409 EEARGLGLD

-444 QDPIAARKNRLL
+444 QDPSAARRNRML

-463 IHLPDQSRRTIERLE
+463 VHLPDDVRRTIERLE
-478 RNLGSFESLVETVLE
+478 RNLPSFESLVETVLE

-500 EGQQSLIIRFL
+500 EAQQSLIIRFL
-511 ESKGYLVNTSELR
+511 ESKGYLVNTAELR
-524 PRVLACAGIIG
+524 PRVLACAGIVG

-566 LRALAATFKPKQVEK
+566 LKALAATFKPQEIDV
-581 EEPELELAD
+581 EEPEMQVAE
-590 SVADASDRVGHVRGK
+590 SVADASSRVGDVRGQ

-619 DNQ
+619 DHQ

>member
-1 LKYDGEQLIHPSKPN
+1 MSNRPN
-16 DLACV
+16 
-21 DSETTYTVRGQR
+21 
-33 GLGALMSDRSSLLSE
+33 LLSE

-73 FLRAQLIRDLILSDW
+73 YLRAQLIRDLILPEW
-88 DLTIDGLRVI
+88 DLTLDGLKNI
-98 LNSDL
+98 LNNDL
-103 GDLLGVFG
+103 GKLLGVFG

-133 KQLREDKLEK
+133 KQL
-143 LSKEDLHSLCKALEL
+143 KEDNLDKMTKEELHGLCKALEL

-188 LKRNGPTINIPSP
+188 LKRGGGSVVIPSP
-201 SEESEVPTQATI
+201 SHLDDEQQTEVPTISQT
-213 IEAKVET
+213 VED
-220 FTEQNP
+220 FVSEHP

-236 LIGEMEDE
+236 LIETIEETFDDTPLSE
-244 GLDASLADIA
+244 VA
-254 ASIEDSL
+254 ASIEKGLSG
-261 QSLAPLPEV
+261 QNEATEQPI
-270 QDVPPMLQEMPL
+270 PPMMQEL
-282 EEPTLEE
+282 SSEEPTLEE
-289 EAALLEINARR
+289 EAALLEISSRR
-300 AEVEAAARDYLLV
+300 AEVEAAARDFLLV
-313 GSTTDMEDM
+313 GSTTDVEDM
-322 SAFISGLTTHGFSVE
+322 GSFIMSLSNHGFSVE
-337 MQRVQDAI
+337 LVRVQDAI
-345 RTIIMEVAYRSEQE
+345 RTIIMETAFRSEQE
-359 QNALSSKPGSWSER
+359 QHALSNKPGSWSER
-373 EAIRMFEQIRPHM
+373 EAIRLFEQMRPQL
-386 RERIPEIVAGQK
+386 RERIPEIVAGRR

-409 EEARSKGLD
+409 EEARGLGLD

-444 QDPIAARKNRLL
+444 QDPSAARRNRML

-463 IHLPDQSRRTIERLE
+463 VHLPDDVRRTIERLE
-478 RNLGSFESLVETVLE
+478 RNLPSFESLVETVLE

-500 EGQQSLIIRFL
+500 EAQQSLIIRFL
-511 ESKGYLVNTSELR
+511 ESKGYLVNTAELR
-524 PRVLACAGIIG
+524 PRVLACAGIVG
-535 TELGYLTPNQIPR
+535 TELGYLTPSQIPR

-566 LRALAATFKPKQVEK
+566 LKALAATFKPQDIDV
-581 EEPELELAD
+581 EEPEMQVAE
-590 SVADASDRVGHVRGK
+590 SVADASSRVGDVRGQ

-619 DNQ
+619 DHQ

>member
-1 LKYDGEQLIHPSKPN
+1 
-16 DLACV
+16 
-21 DSETTYTVRGQR
+21 
-33 GLGALMSDRSSLLSE
+33 MSNRSSLLSE

-73 FLRAQLIRDLILSDW
+73 YLRAQLIRDLILPDW
-88 DLTIDGLRVI
+88 DLTLDGLKNI

-133 KQLREDKLEK
+133 KQLKEENLDKMT
-143 LSKEDLHSLCKALEL
+143 KEELHALCKALEL

-188 LKRNGPTINIPSP
+188 LKRGGGSVTIPTPG
-201 SEESEVPTQATI
+201 ESEDEEIQPTSIQ
-213 IEAKVET
+213 EEVES
-220 FTEQNP
+220 FVSEHP

-236 LIGEMEDE
+236 LIETMDDGGIDT
-244 GLDASLADIA
+244 SLSEVA
-254 ASIEDSL
+254 ASIEENLVSHRNEIE
-261 QSLAPLPEV
+261 QP
-270 QDVPPMLQEMPL
+270 VPPMLQEL
-282 EEPTLEE
+282 SSVEPTLEE
-289 EAALLEINARR
+289 EAALLEISSRR

-313 GSTTDMEDM
+313 GSTTDTEDM
-322 SAFISGLTTHGFSVE
+322 NTFISSLSNHGFAVE
-337 MQRVQDAI
+337 LDRVQDAI
-345 RTIIMEVAYRSEQE
+345 RTIIMETAYRSEQE
-359 QNALSSKPGSWSER
+359 KNALSSKPGSWSER
-373 EAIRMFEQIRPHM
+373 EAIRMFEQMRPQL
-386 RERIPEIVAGQK
+386 RERIPEIVAGRR
-398 GNLVQARMEFE
+398 GNLVEARMEFE
-409 EEARSKGLD
+409 EEARTLGLD

-444 QDPIAARKNRLL
+444 QDPSAARRNRML

-463 IHLPDQSRRTIERLE
+463 VHLPDDVRRTIERLE
-478 RNLGSFESLVETVLE
+478 RNLPSFESLVETVLE

-500 EGQQSLIIRFL
+500 EAQQSLIIRFL
-511 ESKGYLVNTSELR
+511 ESKGYLVNTAEMR
-524 PRVLACAGIIG
+524 PRVLACAGIVG

-553 LVSDDQ
+553 LVSDEHI
-559 VDAIVAE
+559 DAIVAE
-566 LRALAATFKPKQVEK
+566 LKSLAASFKPKQVE
-581 EEPELELAD
+581 EAEPEMKLAE
-590 SVADASDRVGHVRGK
+590 SVADASDRVGGVRGQ
-605 IDRVDALL
+605 IDRIDALL

-619 DNQ
+619 DGQ

>member
-1 LKYDGEQLIHPSKPN
+1 
-16 DLACV
+16 
-21 DSETTYTVRGQR
+21 
-33 GLGALMSDRSSLLSE
+33 MSNRSSLLSE

-73 FLRAQLIRDLILSDW
+73 YLRAQLIRDLILPEW
-88 DLTIDGLRVI
+88 DLTLDGLKNI

-103 GDLLGVFG
+103 GGLLGVFG

-133 KQLREDKLEK
+133 KQLKEENLDKMTKDE
-143 LSKEDLHSLCKALEL
+143 LHALCKALEL

-188 LKRNGPTINIPSP
+188 LKRGGGSVTIPTPGDSDQQELEPASIV
-201 SEESEVPTQATI
+201 EE
-213 IEAKVET
+213 VEN
-220 FTEQNP
+220 FVTEHP
-226 EGWTFEQESE
+226 EGWTFEEESE
-236 LIGEMEDE
+236 LMESMDD
-244 GLDASLADIA
+244 GGIDTSLSEVA
-254 ASIEDSL
+254 ASIEETLVSHRKDIE
-261 QSLAPLPEV
+261 QP
-270 QDVPPMLQEMPL
+270 VPPMLQEL
-282 EEPTLEE
+282 SSEEPTLEE
-289 EAALLEINARR
+289 EAALLEISSRR

-322 SAFISGLTTHGFSVE
+322 NTFISSLSNHGFAVE
-337 MQRVQDAI
+337 LARVQDAI
-345 RTIIMEVAYRSEQE
+345 RTIIMETAYRSEQE

-373 EAIRMFEQIRPHM
+373 EAIRMFEQMRPQL
-386 RERIPEIVAGQK
+386 RERIPEIVAGRR

-409 EEARSKGLD
+409 EEARTLGLD

-444 QDPIAARKNRLL
+444 QDPSAARRNRML

-463 IHLPDQSRRTIERLE
+463 VHLPDDVRRTIERLE
-478 RNLGSFESLVETVLE
+478 KNLPSFESLVETVLE

-500 EGQQSLIIRFL
+500 EAQQSLIIRFL
-511 ESKGYLVNTSELR
+511 ESKGYLVNTAELR
-524 PRVLACAGIIG
+524 PRVLACAGIVG

-553 LVSDDQ
+553 LVSDEH

-566 LRALAATFKPKQVEK
+566 LKSLAATFKPQKVE
-581 EEPELELAD
+581 EIEPEMELAE
-590 SVADASDRVGHVRGK
+590 SVADASDRVGGVRGQ

-619 DNQ
+619 DGQ

>member
-1 LKYDGEQLIHPSKPN
+1 
-16 DLACV
+16 
-21 DSETTYTVRGQR
+21 
-33 GLGALMSDRSSLLSE
+33 MSNRSSLLSE

-73 FLRAQLIRDLILSDW
+73 YLRAQLIRDLILPDW
-88 DLTIDGLRVI
+88 DLTLDGLKNI

-103 GDLLGVFG
+103 GELLGVFG

-133 KQLREDKLEK
+133 KQLKEENLDKMTKDE
-143 LSKEDLHSLCKALEL
+143 LHALCKALEL

-188 LKRNGPTINIPSP
+188 LKRGGGSVSIPVPGDTEEETQSP
-201 SEESEVPTQATI
+201 SIEEEVESFVTDH
-213 IEAKVET
+213 
-220 FTEQNP
+220 P
-226 EGWTFEQESE
+226 EGWTFEEESD
-236 LIGEMEDE
+236 LIESMEESGIDT
-244 GLDASLADIA
+244 SLSEVA
-254 ASIEDSL
+254 ASIEENL
-261 QSLAPLPEV
+261 TLHRAPVEEP
-270 QDVPPMLQEMPL
+270 VPPMLQEL
-282 EEPTLEE
+282 SSEEPTLEE
-289 EAALLEINARR
+289 EAALLEISSRQ

-322 SAFISGLTTHGFSVE
+322 NTFISSLSSHGFSVE
-337 MQRVQDAI
+337 LARVQDAI
-345 RTIIMEVAYRSEQE
+345 RTIIMETAYRSEQE
-359 QNALSSKPGSWSER
+359 RNALSSKPGSWSER
-373 EAIRMFEQIRPHM
+373 EAIRMFEQMRPQL
-386 RERIPEIVAGQK
+386 RERIPEIVAGRR

-409 EEARSKGLD
+409 EEARTLGLD

-444 QDPIAARKNRLL
+444 QDPSAARRNRML

-463 IHLPDQSRRTIERLE
+463 VHLPEDVRRTIERLE
-478 RNLGSFESLVETVLE
+478 RNLPSFESLVETVLE

-500 EGQQSLIIRFL
+500 EAQQSLIIRFL
-511 ESKGYLVNTSELR
+511 ESKGYLVNTAELR
-524 PRVLACAGIIG
+524 PRVLACAGIVG
-535 TELGYLTPNQIPR
+535 TELGYLTPSQIPR

-553 LVSDDQ
+553 LVSDEQ

-566 LRALAATFKPKQVEK
+566 LKSLAATFKPKETK
-581 EEPELELAD
+581 EEEPEMQVAE
-590 SVADASDRVGHVRGK
+590 SVADASDRVGGVRGQ

-619 DNQ
+619 DGQ

>member
-1 LKYDGEQLIHPSKPN
+1 
-16 DLACV
+16 
-21 DSETTYTVRGQR
+21 
-33 GLGALMSDRSSLLSE
+33 MSNRSSLLSE

-73 FLRAQLIRDLILSDW
+73 YLRAQLIRDLILPDW
-88 DLTIDGLRVI
+88 DLTLDGLKSI

-103 GDLLGVFG
+103 GSLLGVFG

-128 LNHDP
+128 LHHDP
-133 KQLREDKLEK
+133 KQLKEENLEK
-143 LSKEDLHSLCKALEL
+143 MTKEELHSLCKALEL

-180 NWGTIKRS
+180 NWGIIKRS
-188 LKRNGPTINIPSP
+188 LKRGGGSVEIPSP
-201 SEESEVPTQATI
+201 GDSDQESSNEAPSIEET
-213 IEAKVET
+213 VET
-220 FTEQNP
+220 FISEHP
-226 EGWTFEQESE
+226 EGWTIEEESG
-236 LIGEMEDE
+236 LIETIKDE
-244 GLDASLADIA
+244 GVDASLSEVA

-261 QSLAPLPEV
+261 NAHVEEV
-270 QDVPPMLQEMPL
+270 EQPIPPMLQEL
-282 EEPTLEE
+282 SSEEPTLEE
-289 EAALLEINARR
+289 EAALLEISSRR
-300 AEVEAAARDYLLV
+300 AEIEAAARDYLLV
-313 GSTTDMEDM
+313 GSTTDMDDM
-322 SAFISGLTTHGFSVE
+322 STFISSLSNHGFSVE
-337 MQRVQDAI
+337 LGRVQDAI
-345 RTIIMEVAYRSEQE
+345 RTIIMETAYRSEQE

-373 EAIRMFEQIRPHM
+373 EAIRLFEQMRPQL
-386 RERIPEIVAGQK
+386 RERIPEIVAGRR

-409 EEARSKGLD
+409 EEARNLGLD

-444 QDPIAARKNRLL
+444 QDPAAARRNRML
-456 RILYHGA
+456 RILYQGA
-463 IHLPDQSRRTIERLE
+463 VHLPDEVRRTIERLE
-478 RNLGSFESLVETVLE
+478 RNLPSFESLVETVLE

-500 EGQQSLIIRFL
+500 EAQQSLIIRFL

-524 PRVLACAGIIG
+524 PRVLACAGIVG
-535 TELGYLTPNQIPR
+535 AELGYLTPSQIPR

-553 LVSDDQ
+553 LVSDEQ

-566 LRALAATFKPKQVEK
+566 LKALAATFKPQTVEQ
-581 EEPELELAD
+581 EEPEMKIAE
-590 SVADASDRVGHVRGK
+590 SVADASDRVGGVRGQ

-619 DNQ
+619 DDQ

>member
-1 LKYDGEQLIHPSKPN
+1 
-16 DLACV
+16 
-21 DSETTYTVRGQR
+21 
-33 GLGALMSDRSSLLSE
+33 MSNRSSLLSE

-73 FLRAQLIRDLILSDW
+73 YLRAQLIRDLILPDW
-88 DLTIDGLRVI
+88 DLTLDGLKSI

-103 GDLLGVFG
+103 GSLLGVFG

-128 LNHDP
+128 LHHDP
-133 KQLREDKLEK
+133 KQLKEENLEK
-143 LSKEDLHSLCKALEL
+143 MTKEELHSLCKALEL

-180 NWGTIKRS
+180 NWGIIKRS
-188 LKRNGPTINIPSP
+188 LKRGGGSVEIPSP
-201 SEESEVPTQATI
+201 GDSDQESSNEAPSIEET
-213 IEAKVET
+213 VET
-220 FTEQNP
+220 FISEHP
-226 EGWTFEQESE
+226 EGWTFEEESG
-236 LIGEMEDE
+236 LIETIKHE
-244 GLDASLADIA
+244 GVDASLSEVA
-254 ASIEDSL
+254 ASIENSL
-261 QSLAPLPEV
+261 NAHVEEV
-270 QDVPPMLQEMPL
+270 EQPIPPMLQEL
-282 EEPTLEE
+282 SSEEPTLEE
-289 EAALLEINARR
+289 EAALLEISSRR

-313 GSTTDMEDM
+313 GSTTDMDDM
-322 SAFISGLTTHGFSVE
+322 NTFISSLSNHGFSVE
-337 MQRVQDAI
+337 LGRVQDAI
-345 RTIIMEVAYRSEQE
+345 RTIIMETAYRSEQE

-373 EAIRMFEQIRPHM
+373 EAIRLFEQMRPQL
-386 RERIPEIVAGQK
+386 RERIPEIVAGRR

-409 EEARSKGLD
+409 EEARNLGLD

-444 QDPIAARKNRLL
+444 QDPAAARRNRML
-456 RILYHGA
+456 RILYQGA
-463 IHLPDQSRRTIERLE
+463 VHLPDEVRRTIERLE
-478 RNLGSFESLVETVLE
+478 RNLPSFESLVETVLE

-500 EGQQSLIIRFL
+500 EAQQSLIIRFL

-524 PRVLACAGIIG
+524 PRVLACAGIVG
-535 TELGYLTPNQIPR
+535 AELGYLTPSQIPR

-553 LVSDDQ
+553 LVSDEQ

-566 LRALAATFKPKQVEK
+566 LKALAATFKPQTVEQ
-581 EEPELELAD
+581 EEPEMKIAE
-590 SVADASDRVGHVRGK
+590 SVADASDRVGGVRGQ

-619 DNQ
+619 DDQ

>member
-1 LKYDGEQLIHPSKPN
+1 
-16 DLACV
+16 
-21 DSETTYTVRGQR
+21 
-33 GLGALMSDRSSLLSE
+33 MSNRSNLLSE

-73 FLRAQLIRDLILSDW
+73 YLRAQLIRDLILPEW
-88 DLTIDGLRVI
+88 DLTLDGLKNI
-98 LNSDL
+98 LNNDL
-103 GDLLGVFG
+103 GRLLGVFG

-133 KQLREDKLEK
+133 KQLKEENLDKMT
-143 LSKEDLHSLCKALEL
+143 KEELHALCKALEL

-188 LKRNGPTINIPSP
+188 LKRGGGSVEIPYPGEDDEQAETTAP
-201 SEESEVPTQATI
+201 SIEE
-213 IEAKVET
+213 KVDAFVNEH
-220 FTEQNP
+220 P
-226 EGWTFEQESE
+226 DGWSF
-236 LIGEMEDE
+236 EDE
-244 GLDASLADIA
+244 SNLIESIEEETDTSLSDVA
-254 ASIEDSL
+254 ASIEESL
-261 QSLAPLPEV
+261 TSHIVETEQT
-270 QDVPPMLQEMPL
+270 VPPMMQEL
-282 EEPTLEE
+282 STEEPTLEE
-289 EAALLEINARR
+289 EAALLEINSRR

-313 GSTTDMEDM
+313 GSTTDMDDM
-322 SAFISGLTTHGFSVE
+322 NTFIASLSNHGFSVE
-337 MQRVQDAI
+337 LDRVQDAI
-345 RTIIMEVAYRSEQE
+345 RTVIMETAYRSEQE
-359 QNALSSKPGSWSER
+359 QHALSSKPGSWSER
-373 EAIRMFEQIRPHM
+373 EAIRLFEQMRPQL
-386 RERIPEIVAGQK
+386 RERIPEIVAGRR

-409 EEARSKGLD
+409 EEARTLGLD

-444 QDPIAARKNRLL
+444 QDPSAARRNRML

-463 IHLPDQSRRTIERLE
+463 VHLPDDVRRTIERLE
-478 RNLGSFESLVETVLE
+478 RNLPSFESLVETVLE

-500 EGQQSLIIRFL
+500 EAQQSLIIRFL
-511 ESKGYLVNTSELR
+511 ESKGYLVNTAELR
-524 PRVLACAGIIG
+524 PRVLACAGIVG
-535 TELGYLTPNQIPR
+535 TELGYLTPSQIPR

-566 LRALAATFKPKQVEK
+566 LKALAATFKPQTTEE
-581 EEPELELAD
+581 EEPELELAE
-590 SVADASDRVGHVRGK
+590 SVADASDRVGDVRAK

-619 DNQ
+619 DDQ

>member
-1 LKYDGEQLIHPSKPN
+1 
-16 DLACV
+16 
-21 DSETTYTVRGQR
+21 
-33 GLGALMSDRSSLLSE
+33 MSNRSNLLSE

-73 FLRAQLIRDLILSDW
+73 YLRAQLIRDLIVPEW
-88 DLTIDGLRVI
+88 DLTLDGLKNI
-98 LNSDL
+98 LNNDL
-103 GDLLGVFG
+103 GRLLGVFG

-133 KQLREDKLEK
+133 KQLKEENLDKMT
-143 LSKEDLHSLCKALEL
+143 KEELHALCKALEL

-188 LKRNGPTINIPSP
+188 LKRGGGSVEIPYPGEDDEETVATTP
-201 SEESEVPTQATI
+201 SIEEKVDAFVSEHPD
-213 IEAKVET
+213 
-220 FTEQNP
+220 
-226 EGWTFEQESE
+226 GWSF
-236 LIGEMEDE
+236 EDE
-244 GLDASLADIA
+244 SNLIESIEEETDTSLSDVA
-254 ASIEDSL
+254 ASIEESL
-261 QSLAPLPEV
+261 TSHIVETEQT
-270 QDVPPMLQEMPL
+270 VPPMMQEL
-282 EEPTLEE
+282 STEEPTLEE
-289 EAALLEINARR
+289 EAALLEINSRR

-313 GSTTDMEDM
+313 GSTTDMDDM
-322 SAFISGLTTHGFSVE
+322 NTFIASLSNHGFSVE
-337 MQRVQDAI
+337 LVRVQDAI
-345 RTIIMEVAYRSEQE
+345 RTVIMETAYRSEQE
-359 QNALSSKPGSWSER
+359 QHALSSKPGSWSER
-373 EAIRMFEQIRPHM
+373 EAIRLFEQMRPQL
-386 RERIPEIVAGQK
+386 RERIPEIVAGRR

-409 EEARSKGLD
+409 EEARTLGLD

-444 QDPIAARKNRLL
+444 QDPSAARRNRML

-463 IHLPDQSRRTIERLE
+463 VHLPDDVRRTIERLE
-478 RNLGSFESLVETVLE
+478 RNLPSFESLVETVLE

-500 EGQQSLIIRFL
+500 EAQQSLIIRFL
-511 ESKGYLVNTSELR
+511 ESKGYLVNTAELR
-524 PRVLACAGIIG
+524 PRVLACAGIVG
-535 TELGYLTPNQIPR
+535 TELGYLTPSQIPR

-566 LRALAATFKPKQVEK
+566 LKALAATFKPQTTEE
-581 EEPELELAD
+581 EEPELELAE
-590 SVADASDRVGHVRGK
+590 SVADASDRVGDVRGK

-619 DNQ
+619 DDQ